1 MKILIAEDNDLTREL
16 LEEQM
21 LKEGHDVLAVA
32 NGKLAVASI
41 VEERPHV
48 LVTDWV
54 MPELDGLDLCRW
66 VREDEDSEYLFVLML
81 TSIHTSKDDYHVA
94 MEAGVD
100 DFLVRP
106 CQPRDL
112 VARLRVAERLQRYA
126 RENRQLK
133 RLIPICM
140 YCRKVRDD
148 RDYWLELES
157 FFQAETETVLSH
169 GICPSCYDTVALP
182 EIERIRNQTR
192 KDS

>member
-1 MKILIAEDNDLTREL
+1 MKILIAEDNDVTRQL

-21 LKEGHDVLAVA
+21 IRLGHDVRAVA

-41 VEERPHV
+41 VEQRPHV

-54 MPELDGLDLCRW
+54 MPELDGLELCRW
-66 VREDEDSEYLFVLML
+66 VREDQDSEYLFVLML
-81 TSIHTSKDDYHVA
+81 TSIHTAKDDYHTA

-112 VARLRVAERLQRYA
+112 VARLRVAERLQKYA
-126 RENRQLK
+126 CENRQLK

-148 RDYWLELES
+148 RDYWQELES
-157 FFQAETETVLSH
+157 FIQAESEAVLSH
-169 GICPSCYDTVALP
+169 GICPSCYESVALP
-182 EIERIRNQTR
+182 EVNRLRRQTQ
-192 KDS
+192 KEP